1 MINYTIKYNAM
12 PLSCDWN
19 RQFSLMKEIIV
30 LEFQNDSFVI
40 LPFWK
45 KIKIEA
51 RDGHFCR
58 IFLNE
63 FVRTFCERVYCGVIP
78 ESDAYFSMKKRINI

>member
-30 LEFQNDSFVI
+30 LEFQNDSFVTV
-40 LPFWK
+40 PFL
-45 KIKIEA
+45 EE
-51 RDGHFCR
+51 
-58 IFLNE
+58 NQ
-63 FVRTFCERVYCGVIP
+63 
-78 ESDAYFSMKKRINI
+78 N